1 MGALGSFV
9 DNYTAVRLAHDID
22 ADLAEVYCW
31 IHGDRTL
38 SIRRAIQISEIARS
52 AGTPLSLEDIYEAD
66 IVRVRCR
73 MRSRSARLT
82 DLEKSP

>member
-38 SIRRAIQISEIARS
+38 SIRRAIQISEIAKV
-52 AGTPLSLEDIYEAD
+52 AGVDLSLETIYEAE
-66 IVRVRCR
+66 VTRVRR
-73 MRSRSARLT
+73 QMRSSLPP
-82 DLEKSP
+82 L